1 MSQRAMSDEE
11 APFTSLHKPL
21 YCDWYNTPIPF
32 VEVSHPMIVGEA
44 VVKPLSSVHMY
55 GYTT

>member
-32 VEVSHPMIVGEA
+32 VEVSHPMIV
-44 VVKPLSSVHMY
+44 VVVLERL
-55 GYTT
+55 